1 MMFEFRKAQRQAL
14 IQILTAIKAGK
25 TDIFVQAPTGT
36 GKSLVALELAKILY
50 EKRDWKSFILTSEKL
65 LQAQYETD
73 CTTKY
78 DGRYESAVS
87 ISGVDNYTCHVNE
100 EKFSLGHCKLM
111 GLSNRQALALPCAL
125 QCDYL
130 QRWRAA
136 QSSPY
141 VIFNYAYYLL
151 QMNYV
156 YAMKMGAAAPFQ
168 PRQVVICDEAHNLPD
183 VVEGHFAC
191 FIDQSMPFKIRECQA
206 LLDRAGIITPFGS
219 LSMSYYSRLVEN
231 ALRIPLSDTHKQY
244 KSLCSLYSI
253 LYDARETVNSSKKIL
268 AGKFNIELPEGDDEA
283 AYIKASQLAL
293 DKVPDAVVKFF
304 KMADDFKDF
313 TCKIEDYVKIIGEH
327 GVHNM
332 VIEAPS
338 PTRRTFHN
346 LSDGK
351 LYENHLKPF
360 SKVRVYM
367 SATLQPANLID
378 RWALDPERVAVITL
392 NSGWDPSN
400 SPVKLC
406 KTANFRHDNSEEATQ
421 AAVGEIDKI
430 LANHPNE
437 RGIIHTTTYKIT
449 EAVLA
454 ATKTRGRLIEYQGTS
469 EKMAILRD
477 IRDLPEDAVLI
488 GPSLTQGVDL
498 PDDLARFNII
508 VKLSYPDVSSRLWS
522 ARLAL
527 KKGVYLAETANRLE
541 QSSGRST
548 RHADDTS
555 VTYILDSRAEKFIF
569 SPQTGKYLSH
579 EFVSRV
585 IAGEE

>member
-1 MMFEFRKAQRQAL
+1 MFEFRTAQRQAL
-14 IQILTAIKAGK
+14 IQILTAIKEGK

-36 GKSLVALELAKILY
+36 GKSLIALELAKIVY
-50 EKRDWKSFILTSEKL
+50 ERKGWKSFILTSEKL

-73 CTTKY
+73 CDQKY
-78 DGRYESAVS
+78 DLRYESSVS

-111 GLSNRQALALPCAL
+111 GLSNRQALALPCAA

-130 QRWRAA
+130 QRWRRA
-136 QSSPY
+136 QESPH

-156 YAMKMGAAAPFQ
+156 YAMKMGQAAPFQ
-168 PRQVVICDEAHNLPD
+168 PRQLIICDEAHNLPD

-206 LLDRAGIITPFGS
+206 LLARAGIITPFDS
-219 LSMSYYSRLVEN
+219 LSMSYYSKLVEN

-253 LYDARETVNSSKKIL
+253 LYDARETVNTSKKIL
-268 AGKFNIELPEGDDEA
+268 AGKFNIALPEGNDEA

-293 DKVPDAVVKFF
+293 DKVPEAVVKFF

-313 TCKIEDYVKIIGEH
+313 TCKLEDYVKIIGEH

-332 VIEAPS
+332 VVESPS
-338 PTRRTFHN
+338 PTKRTFHN
-346 LSDGK
+346 LSDGM
-351 LYENHLKPF
+351 LYKNHLKPF
-360 SKVRVYM
+360 SEVRVYM
-367 SATLQPANLID
+367 SATLQPHNLID
-378 RWALDPERVAVITL
+378 RWSLDPERVAVITL

-400 SPVKLC
+400 SPVRLC
-406 KTANFRHDNSEEATQ
+406 KTANFRHDNGDEATL
-421 AAVGEIDKI
+421 AAVEKIDEI
-430 LANHPNE
+430 LAQHPGE

-449 EAVLA
+449 ESVLA
-454 ATKTRGRLIEYQGTS
+454 ATKQRSRLIEYQGTR
-469 EKMAILRD
+469 EKMTLLRD
-477 IRDLPEDAVLI
+477 IRDLPDDAVLI

-555 VTYILDSRAEKFIF
+555 VTYILDSRADKFIF
-569 SPQTGKYLSH
+569 SPQTGKYLSQ

-585 IAGEE
+585 IAAES